1 MEKCHF
7 GKSIFAMRKKLMI
20 KKESERQP
28 QEKIIL
34 PIKEAPLIRLSA
46 DFSVETLWD
55 RRK

>member
-1 MEKCHF
+1 
-7 GKSIFAMRKKLMI
+7 MI

-55 RRK
+55 RRKQNDTFSVEM